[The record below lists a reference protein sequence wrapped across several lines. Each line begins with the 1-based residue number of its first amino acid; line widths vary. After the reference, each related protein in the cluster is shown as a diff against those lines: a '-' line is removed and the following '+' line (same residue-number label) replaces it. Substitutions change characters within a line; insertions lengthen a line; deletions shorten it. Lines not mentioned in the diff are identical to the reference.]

1 MSIRPFR
8 DIKRKKTRKIKVGKV
23 YVGGDSL
30 ISVQS
35 MTNTLTTDV
44 KSTIK
49 QINELEEAGAD
60 IVRVSC
66 PDKDSSLSLKEII
79 KNVNVPIV
87 ADIHFHYK
95 RAIEAAI
102 SGAHCLRINPGNIGS
117 KEKVREILKAA
128 KDNDCSIRVGV
139 NAGSLEKKLLE
150 KYKEPCPEA
159 LVESAINNIKLLE
172 DEDFYNFKISVKSSD
187 VFLAIKA
194 YRELSLI
201 CNYPLHLGI
210 TEAGGLMSGSVKS
223 ALGIG
228 MLLHEGIGDTI
239 RVSLSASPVEEIKI
253 GYEIL
258 KSLNLRHR
266 GVNIISCPSCAR
278 QAFPVIDTV
287 KILEQKL
294 SHIKESITLSIIGC
308 VVNGPG
314 EASQTQIGLTGGGQN
329 NHMIY
334 LSGLPH
340 HKVPSDKIINEV
352 IALVE
357 AKSKEL
363 RSS

>member
-8 DIKRKKTRKIKVGKV
+8 EIKRRKTRKIKVGKV
-23 YVGGDSL
+23 EVGGDAP

-35 MTNTLTTDV
+35 MTNTLTTDID
-44 KSTIK
+44 KTIK
-49 QINELEEAGAD
+49 QINQLEEAGAD

-66 PDKDSSLSLKEII
+66 PDQESSLSLKKII
-79 KNVNVPIV
+79 SQVNVPIV

-95 RAIEAAI
+95 RAIEAAK
-102 SGAHCLRINPGNIGS
+102 SGAHCLRINPGNIGT
-117 KEKVREILKAA
+117 KEKIREVLKAA
-128 KDNDCSIRVGV
+128 KDNNCSIRVGV
-139 NAGSLEKKLLE
+139 NAGSLEKSLLE

-159 LVESAINNIKLLE
+159 LVESAENNIKILE
-172 DEDFYNFKISVKSSD
+172 DEDFFNFKISVKSSD
-187 VFLAIKA
+187 VFLATKA
-194 YRELSLI
+194 YKSLSLI
-201 CNYPLHLGI
+201 CDYPLHLGI
-210 TEAGGLMSGSVKS
+210 TEAGSLSSGSVKS

-228 MLLHEGIGDTI
+228 MLLSEGIGDTI
-239 RVSLSASPVEEIKI
+239 RVSLSADPVEEVKV

-294 SHIKESITLSIIGC
+294 SHIKEPITLSIIGC

-314 EASQTQIGLTGGGQN
+314 EASQTQIGLTGGGQG
-329 NHMIY
+329 NHMMY

-340 HKVPSDKIINEV
+340 HKVVSEKIIDEV
-352 IALVE
+352 VTLVE
-357 AKSKEL
+357 KKSKEL
-363 RSS
+363 RAI